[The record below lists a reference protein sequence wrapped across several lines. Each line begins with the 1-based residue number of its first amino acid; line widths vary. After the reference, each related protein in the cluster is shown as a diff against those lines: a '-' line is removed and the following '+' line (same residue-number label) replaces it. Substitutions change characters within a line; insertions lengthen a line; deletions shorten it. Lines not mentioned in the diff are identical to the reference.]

1 MMGKTCK
8 ILLLALAMQL
18 STAAAFAVTG
28 VDACLRPDGGGE
40 AGDISAAGEDDQS
53 ADGSGTV
60 VYATP
65 ESGAGDAFD
74 TVMADMED

>member
-8 ILLLALAMQL
+8 LLLLALALQL

-40 AGDISAAGEDDQS
+40 SESIASSEDEQA

-65 ESGAGDAFD
+65 ESGAGDAFEA
-74 TVMADMED
+74 VMADIDD

>member
-1 MMGKTCK
+1 MKGKTCK
-8 ILLLALAMQL
+8 ILLLALALQL

-40 AGDISAAGEDDQS
+40 AGAVSAGEDEQS
-53 ADGSGTV
+53 TDGSGTV